1 MHSFT
6 QRLNRVI
13 ILAQEEARR
22 LNYPYVGTEHL
33 LLGLI
38 REGSGV
44 AAQALNNLGIE
55 LDQVRTEVEK
65 IIGPGTGT
73 PPTTG
78 EVTLTPRAKRVIEL
92 ALAEGHGM
100 GVNYIGTEHLLLG

>member
-1 MHSFT
+1 MFARFT
-6 QRLNRVI
+6 QRAQQVI

-73 PPTTG
+73 PPP
-78 EVTLTPRAKRVIEL
+78 VR
-92 ALAEGHGM
+92 
-100 GVNYIGTEHLLLG
+100 LLSRRGLSG

>member
-1 MHSFT
+1 M
-6 QRLNRVI
+6 
-13 ILAQEEARR
+13 
-22 LNYPYVGTEHL
+22 GTEHL

-38 REGSGV
+38 RELAAC

-55 LDQVRTEVEK
+55 LDQVRTEVEDHW
-65 IIGPGTGT
+65 TRHRH
-73 PPTTG
+73 PTTG

-100 GVNYIGTEHLLLG
+100 GVNYIGTEHLLLGLIREGEDWQPGCWKT

>member
-1 MHSFT
+1 MFARFT
-6 QRLNRVI
+6 QRAQQVI

-73 PPTTG
+73 PTTG

-92 ALAEGHGM
+92 ALAEGLSLIH
-100 GVNYIGTEHLLLG
+100 I